1 MKKYRPIAAC
11 VAGCLLIAALL
22 APLGGEL
29 HRGDVNGDS
38 ATNVL
43 DLQLLAMEMIAGAEQ
58 GQAAD
63 LNRDGRIDVLDFQML
78 LQQTT
83 QPDPVP
89 ETRPTEAK
97 AVMLTGSRIAP
108 EQTGF
113 TFAAALSMQSTPL
126 VAQQDLRGALQSP
139 RVLPPKRLRVL
150 LGANPHS
157 PPVA

>member
-113 TFAAALSMQSTPL
+113 TFAAGAFDAKHALGGAAGSSRRAAVAACLTPQT
-126 VAQQDLRGALQSP
+126 ASRIARREPSF
-139 RVLPPKRLRVL
+139 PP
-150 LGANPHS
+150 P
-157 PPVA
+157 